1 MANKKYSDLRNEI
14 LENRKKQEEIYAQR
28 LAQNYSAD
36 KRPFYASEKNA
47 KKDIEFEANYFE
59 SNYDERHRKATD
71 FDSLT
76 ERRRNVL
83 NNKIEKKAIETFKSF
98 TPEEVEV
105 KIDNAKYFANNT
117 KDFNRLKDYEKKY
130 KNGELEKK
138 IKKDIYTKDGA
149 NLEDRRMKNFFDNF
163 EIIEIERQNKR
174 GFGAIT
180 VGNKKTGKVDMFF
193 FGTNAQKETKEE
205 KEIYEKETQGNADTL
220 FMTSVNS
227 KAALEYAKKIQE
239 KAKKG
244 MKGSN
249 GKTYTFLDSIT
260 GHSKGGYEAIYVGS
274 NIPNV
279 RVLASDPGPLT
290 ETGKYLNKNKILAV
304 LPNEGNASFNYA
316 QKVPGSKGNKLS
328 SITVLSVRTENL
340 GLPKT
345 DFHYAHYPNAL
356 SAGEEMRKMQNYA
369 KKVEPKLNAF
379 LEKQKKE
386 KQEKIVNTIK
396 AIAKQADKITPFKT
410 NFEKMA
416 ANIPKELAHFRPKVS
431 TAWKNTVNEIKKQ
444 VTQNSI
450 GKFVNSIIKPKQN
463 LIDKG
468 NEIKLKPDI
477 NFQNKI
483 LEFAKRTNLSL
494 SNKLT
499 APVKGETFK
508 PKIATKQESGKSKAG
523 TLISKGI
530 EIPQKNKNLEK
541 QEKTGQMVA
550 DNKENKKIVSEKMQ
564 LKNQSKTASKTLQ
577 EKVAN
582 YVFKKTNSSKEKAVS
597 KNKKR

>member
-1 MANKKYSDLRNEI
+1 MANKKNSDLTNEI
-14 LENRKKQEEIYAQR
+14 LENRRKQEEIYAQK
-28 LAQNYSAD
+28 LAQNYSTD

-71 FDSLT
+71 FDSLI

-117 KDFNRLKDYEKKY
+117 EDFNRLKDYEKKY

-163 EIIEIERQNKR
+163 EIIEIERQNRR

-205 KEIYEKETQGNADTL
+205 KEIYEKETQGNTDTL

-316 QKVPGSKGNKLS
+316 QKVPGSEFRMLHPKRGKMEGSKGNKLS
-328 SITVLSVRTENL
+328 SIPVLSVRTENL

-345 DFHYAHYPNAL
+345 NFYYAHYPNAL

-369 KKVEPKLNAF
+369 KKVEPKLNAY
-379 LEKQKKE
+379 LEKQKKQ
-386 KQEKIVNTIK
+386 KQEKIANTIK
-396 AIAKQADKITPFKT
+396 AIAKQADKMTPFKT

-431 TAWKNTVNEIKKQ
+431 ATWKNTVSEIKKKIE
-444 VTQNSI
+444 QNPAS
-450 GKFVNSIIKPKQN
+450 KFVVSIVKPKANDTISKNNAKKTTAELKLPNTFSTFAKLTAQKTNLKAKEIIKTSSIAKPENSRKSIFIKDIPQKLDGNKADEKSRN
-463 LIDKG
+463 L
-468 NEIKLKPDI
+468 
-477 NFQNKI
+477 
-483 LEFAKRTNLSL
+483 KRTNNKSL
-494 SNKLT
+494 SKL
-499 APVKGETFK
+499 
-508 PKIATKQESGKSKAG
+508 GKS
-523 TLISKGI
+523 
-530 EIPQKNKNLEK
+530 
-541 QEKTGQMVA
+541 
-550 DNKENKKIVSEKMQ
+550 
-564 LKNQSKTASKTLQ
+564 
-577 EKVAN
+577 
-582 YVFKKTNSSKEKAVS
+582 
-597 KNKKR
+597 R

>member
-36 KRPFYASEKNA
+36 KRSFYASEKNA
-47 KKDIEFEANYFE
+47 KKDIEFEADYFE
-59 SNYDERHRKATD
+59 SNYDKRHRKATD
-71 FDSLT
+71 FDSLI

-117 KDFNRLKDYEKKY
+117 EDFNRLKDYEKKY

-138 IKKDIYTKDGA
+138 IKKDIYTKDRA

-163 EIIEIERQNKR
+163 EIIEIERQNKK

-249 GKTYTFLDSIT
+249 GKTYTLLDSIT

-274 NIPNV
+274 NIPDV

-304 LPNEGNASFNYA
+304 LPNEGNASYNYA
-316 QKVPGSKGNKLS
+316 QKVPGSEFRTLHPKFDKTEGSKGNKLS
-328 SITVLSVRTENL
+328 SIPVLSVRTENL

-356 SAGEEMRKMQNYA
+356 SAGEEIRKMQNYA
-369 KKVEPKLNAF
+369 KKVEPKLNAY

-396 AIAKQADKITPFKT
+396 AIAKQADKMTPFKT

-416 ANIPKELAHFRPKVS
+416 ANIPKDLAHFRPKVS
-431 TAWKNTVNEIKKQ
+431 VAWKNTVSEIKKKNE
-444 VTQNSI
+444 QNPAS
-450 GKFVNSIIKPKQN
+450 KFVASIVKPKTN
-463 LIDKG
+463 DTVSKNNVKKPKAEL
-468 NEIKLKPDI
+468 KLP
-477 NFQNKI
+477 NTFST
-483 LEFAKRTNLSL
+483 FV
-494 SNKLT
+494 KLT
-499 APVKGETFK
+499 AQKTNLKANEIIKTSS
-508 PKIATKQESGKSKAG
+508 IAKHENPRKS
-523 TLISKGI
+523 IFI
-530 EIPQKNKNLEK
+530 QDIPQKLDGNKADEKSRNLK
-541 QEKTGQMVA
+541 RT
-550 DNKENKKIVSEKMQ
+550 
-564 LKNQSKTASKTLQ
+564 
-577 EKVAN
+577 
-582 YVFKKTNSSKEKAVS
+582 
-597 KNKKR
+597 KNKPLSKLGKSR